1 MTEEREVA
9 DLRCLQVLEQLSA
22 YLDGELDPGS
32 KTRVD
37 AHLSG
42 CDVCAKFGDEVGRVV
57 RKLKADLASPESL
70 TPGTSARLR
79 EALDRELG

>member
-9 DLRCLQVLEQLSA
+9 GLRCFQVLEQLSA
-22 YLDGELDPGS
+22 YLDGELDPAD

-37 AHLSG
+37 AHLAG

-57 RKLKADLASPESL
+57 RKLKAELARPKSLSPDA
-70 TPGTSARLR
+70 SARLR